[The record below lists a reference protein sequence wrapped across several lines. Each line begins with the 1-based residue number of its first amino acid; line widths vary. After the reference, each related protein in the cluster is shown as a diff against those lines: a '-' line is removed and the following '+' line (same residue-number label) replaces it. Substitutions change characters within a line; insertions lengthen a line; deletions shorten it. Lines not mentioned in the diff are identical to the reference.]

1 VAGVARVTV
10 LVENDAAQAGLR
22 GEHGLAVWIET
33 DDGCVLF
40 DTGQGDALGPN
51 ARRLGVDLSRA
62 DAIVLSHGHYDHTGG
77 LPLALDAA
85 PHASVYIHPAALDPK
100 YAGAPGLP
108 TRDIGLPVAARR
120 ALGTHAGRLVHTTE
134 PTQVLDGLF
143 VTGQVP
149 RETAFEDTGGP
160 FYLDEA
166 CTVADEMLDDQAVY
180 FAGADGTVLIVGC
193 AHAGVVNTMR
203 HVARQTGADT
213 FACVMGGTHLVGAS
227 EERLEKTLEA
237 FRQFDVTR
245 IGPAHCT
252 GHEAVA
258 RFKEAFPDQ
267 FFACHAGSQ
276 LEFTLAEN

>member
-1 VAGVARVTV
+1 VAGVVRVTI
-10 LVENDAAQAGLR
+10 LVENDAVKPGLR
-22 GEHGLAVWIET
+22 GEHGFAAWIET
-33 DDGCVLF
+33 ADGCVLF

-51 ARRLGVDLSRA
+51 AEALGVDLSRA

-85 PHASVYIHPAALDPK
+85 RNVPVYVHPAALDPK
-100 YAGAPGLP
+100 YAGGPGLP
-108 TRDIGLPVAARR
+108 TRDIGLPPAAGR
-120 ALGTHAGRLVHTTE
+120 ALAKHAGRIVHTLE
-134 PTQVLDGLF
+134 PTHVLNSLF
-143 VTGQVP
+143 ATGRVP
-149 RETAFEDTGGP
+149 RETAYEDTGGP

-180 FAGADGTVLIVGC
+180 FAAAEGLVLIVGC

-203 HVARQTGADT
+203 HVAKHTGADA

-227 EERLEKTLEA
+227 EERIRKTLDA

-252 GHEAVA
+252 GNQAVA
-258 RFKEAFPDQ
+258 RFEEAFPDR
-267 FFACHAGSQ
+267 FFGCHAGTHF
-276 LEFTLAEN
+276 EFTLSED